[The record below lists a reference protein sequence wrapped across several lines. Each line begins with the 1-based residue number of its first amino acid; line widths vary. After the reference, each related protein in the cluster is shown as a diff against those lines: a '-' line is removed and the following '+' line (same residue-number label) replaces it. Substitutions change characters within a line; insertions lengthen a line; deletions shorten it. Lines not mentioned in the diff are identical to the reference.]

1 MVNII
6 KEIMNKKIN
15 NNNYNSNE
23 IKNNENINYFGI
35 KKMLKLTI
43 ETIKMNKPW
52 KKNNYKHI
60 KPILMIIIIK

>member
-15 NNNYNSNE
+15 NNNYNSKKIN
-23 IKNNENINYFGI
+23 NNENINYFGI

-43 ETIKMNKPW
+43 ETIKMNKP
-52 KKNNYKHI
+52 
-60 KPILMIIIIK
+60 